1 MKTKPSYGDI
11 SYLSKYGQMRRGKL
25 LVVKLIGGEVSLPFL
40 ATSTSLPRSSLCESS
55 LNSQM
60 SKVTV
65 SLQGIHPLG
74 LFAAA
79 LLILYSPV
87 Y

>member
-11 SYLSKYGQMRRGKL
+11 FYLSKYGQVRRGKL

-65 SLQGIHPLG
+65 SLGIHPLG

-79 LLILYSPV
+79 LLILYSPD